1 MKAIVYRKY
10 GTPDVL
16 SLQDVDPPVV
26 GDDEVLVR
34 VHAAS
39 LNPLD
44 WHFTTGTPYF
54 MRLMVGLR
62 RPKRNIPGVDLAGT
76 VESVGGNVARF
87 KPGDEV
93 FGFGAGSCA
102 EFAAAREDRIARKP
116 IDLTFAQAAA
126 VPIAAVTALQGL
138 RDHGKVRAGQKVLI
152 NGAAGGVGTFAVQIA
167 KALGAEVTGVCSTRN
182 VDTIRSI
189 GADHVIDYTKDDFV
203 ESGRRY
209 DVMIDNVGNRSL
221 SDCRKALA
229 RNGICVVIGGP
240 KENRVLGPIPRLIRT
255 PLYFRFVSQKAVSYI
270 AKESSEELL
279 HLRRFLES
287 RQVVPVIERTYNL
300 NEVPEAMRYLGTG
313 HARGKLVI
321 ELRGRDC
328 GAG

>member
-44 WHFTTGTPYF
+44 WHFTTGTPYL

-62 RPKRNIPGVDLAGT
+62 TPKRNIPGVDLAGT
-76 VESVGGNVARF
+76 VESVGSNVARL

-93 FGFGAGSCA
+93 FGFGVGSCA
-102 EFAAAREDRIARKP
+102 EFVAAREDRIAHKP
-116 IDLTFAQAAA
+116 ADLTFEQAAA
-126 VPIAAVTALQGL
+126 VPVAAVTALQGL
-138 RDHGKVRAGQKVLI
+138 RDHGKVEAGQKVLI

-167 KALGAEVTGVCSTRN
+167 KALRAEVTGVCSTHN

-189 GADHVIDYTKDDFV
+189 GADHVVDYTKDDFV
-203 ESGRRY
+203 ESGQRY

-221 SDCRKALA
+221 SDCRKMLA
-229 RNGICVVIGGP
+229 RDGICVVIGGP
-240 KENRVLGPIPRLIRT
+240 KEGRVLGPIPRLVRT
-255 PLYFRFVSQKAVSYI
+255 LVYFKFVSQKVASYT
-270 AKESSEELL
+270 AKASSEELL
-279 HLRRFLES
+279 HLCEFLES
-287 RQVVPVIERTYNL
+287 GQVVPVIERTYNL
-300 NEVPEAMRYLGTG
+300 NDVPEAMRYLGTG

-321 ELRGRDC
+321 NL
-328 GAG
+328 